1 MRGLY
6 PILDLDALS
15 SSGFAPLEFAER
27 VLEARP
33 PLLQLRAK
41 NAPARSVLALL
52 RTLGPLCRRVGTRLF
67 ANDRPDLAVLAGA
80 EGVHLGQSDLPP
92 AEARRFAPELL
103 LGLSTHDLDEL
114 ERALAERPAYVAF
127 GPVFPTR
134 SKARPEPVVGL
145 ELRARAGERARSAGI
160 PLVAIGGIDVERAP
174 LVAPHAPL
182 GCAIAALLAPTLDEV
197 AARAHALAAPFDG
210 EPRA

>member
-1 MRGLY
+1 VRGFY
-6 PILDLDALS
+6 PIVDLDALS
-15 SSGFAPLEFAER
+15 GRGFDPVQFAAR

-41 NAPARSVLALL
+41 NAPARAVLALL
-52 RTLGPLCRRVGTRLF
+52 RELRPLCHREGTLLF

-80 EGVHLGQSDLPP
+80 DGVHLGQNDLPP
-92 AEARRFAPELL
+92 AEARRFAPDLL

-114 ERALAERPAYVAF
+114 EAALAERPAYVAF

-145 ELRARAGERARSAGI
+145 ELLARAGERARERGI
-160 PLVAIGGIDVERAP
+160 PLVAIGGIDHERAS
-174 LVAPHAPL
+174 LVAQHAAI

-197 AARAHALAAPFDG
+197 AARAHAFAAPFG
-210 EPRA
+210 AAR